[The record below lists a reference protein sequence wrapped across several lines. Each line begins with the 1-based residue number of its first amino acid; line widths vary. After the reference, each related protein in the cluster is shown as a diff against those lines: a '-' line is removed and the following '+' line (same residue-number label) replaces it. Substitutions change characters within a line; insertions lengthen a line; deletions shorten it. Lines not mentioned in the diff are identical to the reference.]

1 MARPKKGE
9 EKGRTCQMAFRT
21 APTLRSA
28 LEAVAKKQRRS
39 LSDVINEAIL
49 LYLPDVASG
58 DGDKKK

>member
-1 MARPKKGE
+1 
-9 EKGRTCQMAFRT
+9 MAFRT